1 MAKKNQVVIL
11 GIEKAVKAFQ
21 KRASNVKS
29 FTPKAM
35 RDIGQD
41 LLGKSVER
49 APVDQ
54 GDLRG
59 SGFSEVSGTET
70 TVGFTAVYALRQ
82 HEELNY
88 NHPQGGEAKYLEN
101 PLKENTP
108 RYIKYLRD
116 SVKKAV
122 D

>member
-1 MAKKNQVVIL
+1 MAKKTIVIEGL
-11 GIEKAVKAFQ
+11 DKAVKEFQ
-21 KRASNVKS
+21 KRAAKVKT

-49 APVDQ
+49 APVDT

-59 SGFSEVSGTET
+59 SGFAEVNGNET

-82 HEELNY
+82 HEELQY

-101 PLKENTP
+101 PLKENTNK
-108 RYIKYLRD
+108 YIQWLKE
-116 SVKKAV
+116 STKKAV